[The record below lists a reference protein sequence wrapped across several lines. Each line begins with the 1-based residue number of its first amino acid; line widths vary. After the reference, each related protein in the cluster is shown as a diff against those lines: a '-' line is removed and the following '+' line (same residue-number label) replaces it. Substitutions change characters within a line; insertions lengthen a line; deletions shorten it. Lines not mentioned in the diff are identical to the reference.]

1 MSFSMLMME
10 VLFVVAVLDDGN
22 LAFVIIEP
30 LSFMFEYDIEISD
43 ADAGFITLERAE
55 DAVLYV
61 IVTIPA
67 NP

>member
-1 MSFSMLMME
+1 MLMME